1 MGAENASN
9 KKRVKLNNYFEN
21 IKSKYILIKI
31 FDNLPKKKMLK
42 IIKENKA
49 IQNKLEISLNDYMK
63 YSEIFN
69 PIEIEIIPIAD
80 IFAKF
85 IKRPKEEEKSYFHL
99 YFNDEKE
106 EIFDFPRSIT
116 DDIKKITVKIIIMY
130 NH

>member
-1 MGAENASN
+1 MGAENASS
-9 KKRVKLNNYFEN
+9 KKRIKLKNYFEN

-49 IQNKLEISLNDYMK
+49 IQNKLETSLNDYMK

-85 IKRPKEEEKSYFHL
+85 IKRPKEEEKS
-99 YFNDEKE
+99 
-106 EIFDFPRSIT
+106 
-116 DDIKKITVKIIIMY
+116 
-130 NH
+130 